1 MTNTIMMKRPFF
13 SPCVYLVSVLF
24 IVCLAACGGKK
35 ESRGADPP
43 PNILFIMTDQQ
54 YAGMMSC
61 TGNAYLE
68 TPALDRLAA
77 SGIRFELA
85 YSPNP
90 VCIPSR
96 TSMMTGYFPSA
107 FGVTHN
113 SDAKDAVIPGHVLEN
128 TLGRLMQRAGYHCV
142 YGGKTH
148 WARGLDME
156 SCGFEDL
163 IRDEREGLAEK
174 CAEFFQS
181 KPEEPFFLVASLIN
195 PHDIC
200 YVEIDAAIQYY
211 GLPEFAPKNKVERQ
225 KIAEAVQLA
234 EKARMDGIYDSLCPP
249 LKANFELTENVP
261 GILHANL
268 RPEPTGEPKA
278 SDVYFYM
285 HDHVRNN
292 WTEDDW
298 RMHHWIYHRLTEDVD
313 RQIGTILD
321 ALGESGLDKNTI
333 IVFTSDHGDMD
344 GSHKMVHKTQF
355 YEEAARVPF
364 IVAGPGIAQG
374 VDRQHLVSASVDLVP
389 TFCDFA
395 GVEIPEGVHGR
406 SIKQLAEGKPSG
418 VWRDFIISETNLG
431 RMVRSGRYKYCQFK
445 GGEPR
450 EMLIDMEKDPGEMKN
465 LAGLEEYKDVLEDHR
480 SILYEWTKQVDD
492 KVAMQYLM
500 MNAGRGPMHD

>member
-1 MTNTIMMKRPFF
+1 MKKPIFGL
-13 SPCVYLVSVLF
+13 SVYLVSVLF
-24 IVCLAACGGKK
+24 IVCFEGCGLKK
-35 ESRGADPP
+35 VPDGADSP

-54 YAGMMSC
+54 FAGMMSC

-77 SGIRFELA
+77 SGMRFELA

-113 SDAKDAVIPGHVLEN
+113 SDAKDAVIPGRVLGN
-128 TLGRLMQRAGYHCV
+128 TMGKLMQRAGYRCV

-163 IRDEREGLAEK
+163 TRDEREGLADK
-174 CAEFFQS
+174 CAEFFRS
-181 KPEEPFFLVASLIN
+181 KPEEPFFMVASFIN

-200 YVEIDAAIQYY
+200 YVEIDATIQYY
-211 GLPEFAPKNKVERQ
+211 GLPEFGPGARVERQ

-234 EKARMDGIYDSLCPP
+234 EKARADGVYDSRCPP
-249 LKANFELTENVP
+249 LKSNFELTDYVP
-261 GILHANL
+261 GILL
-268 RPEPTGEPKA
+268 EKSRPKPTGEPKA
-278 SDVYFYM
+278 SDVYYYM
-285 HDHVRNN
+285 HDHVRNI

-313 RQIGTILD
+313 RQIGTVLD
-321 ALGESGLDKNTI
+321 ALRETGLDKNTI

-364 IVAGPGIAQG
+364 IVAGPGIAHG
-374 VDRQHLVSASVDLVP
+374 VDRQHLISSSVDLVP

-395 GVEIPEGVHGR
+395 GTEIPEGIHGR
-406 SIKQLAEGKPSG
+406 SIKPLTHGKPPAD
-418 VWRDFIISETNLG
+418 WRDFVISETNLG
-431 RMVRSGRYKYCQFK
+431 RMVRSARYKYCKFK

-450 EMLIDMEKDPGEMKN
+450 EMLIDMENDPGEMKN
-465 LAGLEEYKDVLEDHR
+465 LAGMEEYEDVLAEHR
-480 SILYEWTKQVDD
+480 GMLNEWAKQVD
-492 KVAMQYLM
+492 
-500 MNAGRGPMHD
+500 

>member
-1 MTNTIMMKRPFF
+1 MMKKPVFD
-13 SPCVYLVSVLF
+13 PGICLISVTF
-24 IVCLAACGGKK
+24 IVCMAACDGKK
-35 ESRGADPP
+35 ASSSSEAL

-61 TGNAYLE
+61 TGNPYLK

-77 SGIRFELA
+77 SGMLFELA

-90 VCIPSR
+90 VCVPSR

-113 SDAKDAVIPGHVLEN
+113 RDARDAVIPGHVLEN
-128 TLGRLMQRAGYHCV
+128 TMGKLMRRAGYRCI

-148 WARGLDME
+148 WSRGLDME

-163 IRDEREGLAEK
+163 TRDEREGLADK
-174 CAEFFQS
+174 CAEFFHS
-181 KPEEPFFLVASLIN
+181 KPQEPFFLVASFIN

-200 YVEIDAAIQYY
+200 YVEIDATIEYY

-225 KIAEAVQLA
+225 KIARAVQLA
-234 EKARMDGIYDSLCPP
+234 EKAKADGVYDSLCPP
-249 LKANFELTENVP
+249 LKANFELTENVA
-261 GILHANL
+261 GILHTNL
-268 RPEPTGEPKA
+268 RPEPTGEQKA

-313 RQIGTILD
+313 RQIGTVLD
-321 ALGESGLDKNTI
+321 ALKGSGLDKNTI

-344 GSHKMVHKTQF
+344 GSHRMVHKTQF

-364 IVAGPGIAQG
+364 IVAGPGITPG
-374 VDRQHLVSASVDLVP
+374 VDRQNLLSSSVDLVP

-395 GVEIPEGVHGR
+395 GVEIPEGVQGR
-406 SIKQLAEGKPSG
+406 SIKPLVQG
-418 VWRDFIISETNLG
+418 VAPADWRDFVISETDLG
-431 RMVRSGRYKYCQFK
+431 RMVRTARYKYCQFM

-465 LAGLEEYKDVLEDHR
+465 LAGLEEYEADLAEHR

-492 KVAMQYLM
+492 KVAIQYLM
-500 MNAGRGPMHD
+500 PKAGR

>member
-1 MTNTIMMKRPFF
+1 MVMKKPIIGG
-13 SPCVYLVSVLF
+13 F
-24 IVCLAACGGKK
+24 IFLMPAILIFCLTGCRLKK
-35 ESRGADPP
+35 ESKGSDLL

-68 TPALDRLAA
+68 TPALDKLAA
-77 SGIRFELA
+77 SGMRFELA

-113 SDAKDAVIPGHVLEN
+113 RDATDAVIPGQVLEN
-128 TLGRLMQRAGYHCV
+128 TMGKLMQRAGYRCV

-163 IRDEREGLAEK
+163 TRDEREGLADK
-174 CAEFFQS
+174 CAEFFRG
-181 KPEEPFFLVASLIN
+181 KPEEPFFMVASLIN

-200 YVEIDAAIQYY
+200 YVEIDATIEYY
-211 GLPEFAPKNKVERQ
+211 GLPEFAPDNRVERQ
-225 KIAEAVQLA
+225 KIANAVKLA
-234 EKARMDGIYDSLCPP
+234 EKAREDGVYDSRCPP
-249 LKANFELTENVP
+249 LKSNFELTENVP
-261 GILHANL
+261 GILLENL
-268 RPEPTGEPKA
+268 RPEPAGEPAA
-278 SDVYFYM
+278 SDVYYYM

-321 ALGESGLDKNTI
+321 ALRETGLDKNTI

-344 GSHKMVHKTQF
+344 GSHRMVHKTQF

-364 IVAGPGIAQG
+364 IVAGPGIARG
-374 VDRQHLVSASVDLVP
+374 INRQYLVSSSVDLIP

-395 GVEIPEGVHGR
+395 GMEIPEGVHGR
-406 SIKQLAEGKPSG
+406 SIKPLTQGKAP
-418 VWRDFIISETNLG
+418 VDWRDFIISETDLG
-431 RMVRSGRYKYCQFK
+431 RMVRSGRYKYCQFM

-465 LAGLEEYKDVLEDHR
+465 LSGMEEYANVLAEHR
-480 SILYEWTKQVDD
+480 SMLYEWTRQAGD
-492 KVAMQYLM
+492 KVAIQYLITEE
-500 MNAGRGPMHD
+500 D